1 MENKESRMRLRAVPS
16 SHLPKY
22 KKGSFKATIEIL
34 MNVVMTIVIKTLG
47 ARGPANSIYFWGL
60 LSRNIQKNNQQLQLP
75 DEFWA

>member
-34 MNVVMTIVIKTLG
+34 MNVVMTIIIK
-47 ARGPANSIYFWGL
+47 NSWCAWASKFHLFFGVAFPKY
-60 LSRNIQKNNQQLQLP
+60 SKNNQQLQLA
-75 DEFWA
+75 DEFCA